1 MFIVVYL
8 VSDFFLFFVFY
19 CLNVI
24 GKSTKKPQK
33 IKVEQIVNSEK
44 HGNIEIEERV
54 ENWNMVER
62 PENREHLYRY
72 KHNLQHEIV

>member
-1 MFIVVYL
+1 MFTAVYL
-8 VSDFFLFFVFY
+8 VSDLFLFFVFY

-54 ENWNMVER
+54 EN
-62 PENREHLYRY
+62 
-72 KHNLQHEIV
+72 